1 MKALIFAAGLGT
13 RLRPLTDNL
22 PKALVPV
29 AGTPMLERVI
39 LRLKEAGFDD
49 ITINIHHLGQQII
62 DFLEAKENFGLNIH
76 ISDERDLLLD
86 TGGGILKARRWLDG
100 EEPFLVHNADILS
113 DIDLRTLYRY
123 HKANKAEA
131 TLLVSRRKTSRY
143 LLLDN
148 THRLQGWINV
158 ATGETKP
165 AGLNYR
171 EEEEKLQPWAFGGI
185 HVLSPTLFRYMNRGG
200 WQGKFSII
208 PFYLSICREARIE
221 GYPQQQEAHWFDIG
235 KPETL
240 VQAEAYLAT
249 TPSAGAAPASQSR
262 PAQTGEPT
270 SATCQ
275 CHS

>member
-62 DFLEAKENFGLNIH
+62 DFLEAKKNFGLNIH

-113 DIDLRTLYRY
+113 DIDLRALYHHHRESG
-123 HKANKAEA
+123 ADA
-131 TLLVSRRKTSRY
+131 TLLVSRRQTSRY
-143 LLLDN
+143 LLLDDA
-148 THRLQGWINV
+148 HRLQGWINL

-165 AGLNYR
+165 ESPLLQTSR
-171 EEEEKLQPWAFGGI
+171 LEKWAFSGI
-185 HVLSPTLFRYMNRGG
+185 HVLSPTLFRYMEQRG
-200 WQGKFSII
+200 WNGKFPVI

-221 GYPQQQEAHWFDIG
+221 GYPLKGFQWFDIG

-240 VQAEAYLAT
+240 QEAGKALLNPMT
-249 TPSAGAAPASQSR
+249 V
-262 PAQTGEPT
+262 
-270 SATCQ
+270 SATGP
-275 CHS
+275 SVPEGT